1 MAALRGAGEGLD
13 AELVSFGLEEEHQ
26 EGEARALRKRPL
38 CDRADKQLGHDLEKP
53 KAGDCAGRSA
63 GPRQRLADT
72 GGDAR
77 PSSRSR
83 ESAPPPEKTCRPREE
98 GRLAGRSAAR
108 LVLARPPHGLEPPG
122 GLARGHGVGLAATR
136 QPCRGRPGDLR
147 EMTSSMVLLARAGR
161 PGPSLG
167 EGTHNAIGSGGNVRP
182 RGGDAVE
189 WEGLSHGDVCV
200 EDHL

>member
-1 MAALRGAGEGLD
+1 MAGARGHGGHGGHGRRGRTLTLAGVALPDQPHHQGGAVAALRGAGEGLD

-136 QPCRGRPGDLR
+136 QPCRGR
-147 EMTSSMVLLARAGR
+147 
-161 PGPSLG
+161 
-167 EGTHNAIGSGGNVRP
+167 
-182 RGGDAVE
+182 
-189 WEGLSHGDVCV
+189 
-200 EDHL
+200 